1 MQQQNYNNM
10 KKIVI
15 CGGHFSPA
23 LAVIEKLQKRR
34 KFQVYY
40 FGRKNPLEGD
50 MAESLEYQ
58 TLSKL
63 NISFNFITTGRIQRS
78 LSFQTIPSLFKL
90 PIGFFQSFYYLL
102 KIKPDVV
109 VSFGGYVAFPVCVCA
124 WILRIPIITHEQTH
138 VLGLVNKIIS
148 KMAKVLCLSYKDT
161 ENVPSGVKTELTG
174 NPIRKSIDTSEE
186 RELINFGNEKL
197 PLLYI
202 TGGSL
207 GSKTINA
214 IIAKIIQSL
223 CKNFRILHQ
232 TGNANGGEDFLNLS
246 QIKNS
251 LDIEFK
257 NNFQVIEHI
266 KPSSIGAILKN
277 SFLVIGRAGANTVNE
292 ILAVGVPAILIPLP
306 WAGQNEQKKNALL
319 LKSIGLGEIIL
330 QSELTPALLLSKIE
344 EMQKN
349 IKNYQ
354 KSKLKA
360 KEIISESAA
369 EKIVQLIEEFCQTV

>member
-1 MQQQNYNNM
+1 M

-23 LAVIEKLQKRR
+23 LAVIEKLLKKK

-50 MAESLEYQ
+50 SAKSLEYQ

-78 LSFQTIPSLFKL
+78 LSFQTIPSFLKL
-90 PIGFFQSFYYLL
+90 PIGFFQSFYYLIR
-102 KIKPDVV
+102 IKPDVI
-109 VSFGGYVAFPVCVCA
+109 VSFGGYVAFPVCIA
-124 WILRIPIITHEQTH
+124 GWILRIPIITHEQTH
-138 VLGLVNKIIS
+138 VLGLANKIIS
-148 KMAKVLCLSYKDT
+148 KMGKVLCLSFKDT
-161 ENVPSGVKTELTG
+161 ENVPFGVETVITG
-174 NPIRKSIDTSEE
+174 NPVRESIDTSEE
-186 RELINFGNEKL
+186 RELINFGNDKL

-214 IIAKIIQSL
+214 IIAKIIPSL
-223 CKNFRILHQ
+223 CKDFRILHQ
-232 TGNANGGEDFLNLS
+232 TGNANGSEDFINLS

-251 LDIEFK
+251 LDKEVK
-257 NNFQVIEHI
+257 NNYQIIEHI
-266 KPSSIGAILKN
+266 NPSSIGAILKN

-306 WAGQNEQKKNALL
+306 WAGQNEQEKNALL
-319 LKSIGLGEIIL
+319 LKSIGLGEMIL
-330 QSELTPALLLSKIE
+330 QSELTPELLLSKIE

-354 KSKLKA
+354 KSLPCRQAGKLKA
-360 KEIISESAA
+360 KEIVNESAA
-369 EKIVQLIEEFCQTV
+369 EKIVQLIQEYCPIV